1 MIDIKEIGRQIGEQ
15 VANEPAIAF
24 YPGGFKPA
32 HKGHFAAAKQIAA
45 KPFVNQVKV
54 LIGHGLRDGITAEQS
69 KAIWDLYLQAEPN
82 PKISVEIS
90 PDKSP
95 IKPLFSYFANLDN
108 RGYVA
113 GAKKEIESGYFDT
126 LKDKFAD
133 RVMPLVIND
142 EFVDRDG
149 DRVSGTEFRATI
161 DELKSRYQAL
171 RQEQKGT
178 TEYTV
183 KLNDYNNTYEYLK
196 SLMPDSVINKGLF
209 DDVLRVL
216 KLNFPTPK
224 SLQENQPNPKNQPQ
238 YIWLEEDKWLEE
250 YKNKN
255 QFNPAIFDG
264 EDIDPKVKELLLR
277 IATYFWESLEVDEPF
292 EDVTLTGS
300 SVNYN
305 YTPVSDIDLHILVDF
320 NKFDDPELIK
330 KFFDAKK
337 NIFNDKYDL
346 KLGKQPIEIYIQ
358 DTNDQHTS
366 SGVYS
371 VMNDEWIKKPEYE
384 SINIPDGN
392 IKRKS
397 KPFKEKINNL
407 IQNGKNNPEATLTQ
421 IKKLKE
427 RIKNFRQSGLDKSG
441 EYSLENLAFKDLRNT
456 GYLDKLS
463 QLSNNIIDKQLS
475 LNEGTQTNIFEKF
488 MSYACQE
495 LNIEN
500 PPSFEIKTEFG
511 EEQPSFGAYV
521 PSDHHIFLNP
531 SNRNIVD
538 ILRTLAHELV
548 HAKQNELELLEPNSG
563 DTGSDI
569 ENDANAIAGILM
581 RDYGKQNPDIY
592 NIGVLNEQ
600 VTKKKVICDNCG
612 WSWKK
617 EDGGKDLYMC
627 HKCGHDNTPKLNEEK
642 NLNFYDLYKNQILS
656 KMREYLD
663 KPLNNVKKNNDFDYT
678 VFEDNI
684 KANFII
690 RPKYFSPSYSAYKYF
705 PENTNKTF
713 DVSWSF
719 SNEMTQNEKTP
730 QSFLRVTATAYKVL
744 NDFIQ
749 NKQPNVI
756 AFSGLSKGHESV
768 YYGDVFLK
776 RLKVLFGDEYD
787 IVTDKEASMIYI
799 IDKSVSLIKDEAI
812 KKRSK
817 ITSLSESILYWKYPY
832 LHPDTSQNIINKK
845 HIKNQVMKE
854 IYLLEEKQKITR
866 IYFDLDGVLA
876 GFDEKFRNS
885 NKEGLDFKEYIGKYG
900 SSKAWDIINKGKS
913 EYWSSMDWNLGGKGL
928 YDYVTKIA
936 EEKGIEVWILSSPG
950 LDPNG
955 DTTKGKNEWVDK
967 HLNIPLN
974 RRVYK
979 QAKNKYTE
987 AKPGYLLIDDMGKNV
1002 SEFIEAGGYGI
1013 KNNPE
1018 NSIDSIKKLNKF
1030 GL

>member
-1 MIDIKEIGRQIGEQ
+1 MIDIKEIGKQIGEQ
-15 VANEPAIAF
+15 IANEPAIAF
-24 YPGGFKPA
+24 YPGGFKPP

-45 KPFVNQVKV
+45 KPYVNQVKILV
-54 LIGHGLRDGITAEQS
+54 GHGLRDGINAEQS

-108 RGYVA
+108 KGYVA

-133 RVMPLVIND
+133 RVMPLIIND
-142 EFVDRDG
+142 EFVDGDG

-161 DELKSRYQAL
+161 DELKSRYQSL
-171 RQEQKGT
+171 QQEQKGT

-238 YIWLEEDKWLEE
+238 YVWLEEDKWLEE

-255 QFNPAIFDG
+255 QFNPFIFDG
-264 EDIDPKVKELLLR
+264 EEIDPKVKELLLK
-277 IATYFWESLEVDEPF
+277 IATYFWESLELEEPF
-292 EDVTLTGS
+292 DDVTLTGS

-337 NIFNDKYDL
+337 NIFNDKHNL
-346 KLGKQPIEIYIQ
+346 KLGKQQIEIYVQ
-358 DTNDQHTS
+358 DTNEQHTS

-371 VMNDEWIKKPEYE
+371 VMNNEWIKKPEYE

-397 KPFKEKINNL
+397 KPFKEKINDL
-407 IQNGKNNPEATLTQ
+407 IQDGKNNPERTLSQ

-463 QLSNNIIDKQLS
+463 QLSQDLVSKQFS
-475 LNEGTQTNIFEKF
+475 LNEGMMDTNIFERF
-488 MSYACQE
+488 MSYACNE
-495 LNIEN
+495 LQIQN
-500 PPSFEIKTEFG
+500 PPSFEIKYEFG

-521 PSDHHIFLNP
+521 PADHHIFINP

-538 ILRTLAHELV
+538 VLRTLAHELV

-592 NIGVLNEQ
+592 TIGVLNES
-600 VTKKKVICDNCG
+600 KKT
-612 WSWKK
+612 
-617 EDGGKDLYMC
+617 ED
-627 HKCGHDNTPKLNEEK
+627 
-642 NLNFYDLYKNQILS
+642 
-656 KMREYLD
+656 
-663 KPLNNVKKNNDFDYT
+663 
-678 VFEDNI
+678 
-684 KANFII
+684 
-690 RPKYFSPSYSAYKYF
+690 RP
-705 PENTNKTF
+705 
-713 DVSWSF
+713 
-719 SNEMTQNEKTP
+719 
-730 QSFLRVTATAYKVL
+730 
-744 NDFIQ
+744 
-749 NKQPNVI
+749 
-756 AFSGLSKGHESV
+756 
-768 YYGDVFLK
+768 
-776 RLKVLFGDEYD
+776 
-787 IVTDKEASMIYI
+787 
-799 IDKSVSLIKDEAI
+799 
-812 KKRSK
+812 
-817 ITSLSESILYWKYPY
+817 
-832 LHPDTSQNIINKK
+832 
-845 HIKNQVMKE
+845 
-854 IYLLEEKQKITR
+854 KITR

-876 GFDEKFRNS
+876 GFDNQFKTY

-913 EYWSSMDWNLGGKGL
+913 EYWSNMGWNPGGKAL
-928 YDYVTKIA
+928 YNYVTKIA
-936 EEKGIEVWILSSPG
+936 NKKGIEVWVLSSPG

-955 DTTKGKNEWVDK
+955 DAKKGKNEWVDK

-979 QAKNKYTE
+979 QAKEKHTE
-987 AKPGYLLIDDMGKNV
+987 AKPGYLLIDDMGKNIA
-1002 SEFIEAGGYGI
+1002 EFIEAGGLGI

-1018 NSIDSIKKLNKF
+1018 NSIDSIKKLSKF
-1030 GL
+1030 SL